1 MISAIRQMLRLW
13 RINSILARY
22 RLDEMA
28 RGTPLYQPLRLVRI
42 MSLRRP
48 AKIKDMS
55 MGKRLRLALQE
66 MGPVYVKFGQI
77 LSTRRDL
84 LPGEIADELALL
96 QDRVPPFPG
105 EQAQSIIE
113 KSLDAPVDELFDNFE
128 IEPLASASIA
138 QVHAAKLKSGE
149 EVVVKVV
156 RPGIRRQLV
165 RDIEPLKAITGLL
178 EKYWHGGAR
187 VRPLEVVK
195 EFETVVYDELDM
207 QREAANASLLRRNFE
222 QSSEVYIPKIYWPM
236 CKDNVLVME
245 RVKGIPVGDIKALK
259 AAGVDLKKLA
269 VRGVRMFYT
278 MVFRDN
284 LFHADL
290 HPGNILIDVSN
301 PANASYILIDYG
313 IVASLSPQDLYFI
326 SENFMAL
333 FKQNYRRVAELHVE
347 AGWVPADTR
356 IDELEAAVRMVGES
370 SFSRPLNEIS
380 FGHMLLSLFRVARRF
395 QLSIQ
400 PQLIM
405 LQKTM
410 LNIEGLGRQLYPD
423 LDIWAVAKPELE
435 AIVKEKHGVDNT
447 LSDLREKLPSW
458 LSKAPEMP
466 GLIHDYL
473 RLAVGGELR
482 TRVDSAELQRLKQSY
497 EFESRKN
504 RKYMLT
510 IALAVVASL
519 LLALETG
526 PWRLAGLSTLG
537 IGAATLAVLSFFRR
551 LR

>member
-1 MISAIRQMLRLW
+1 MFRLW

-28 RGTPLYQPLRLVRI
+28 RGTPLYRPLRLVG
-42 MSLRRP
+42 MLSLRRT

-55 MGKRLRLALQE
+55 MGKRLRMALQE

-77 LSTRRDL
+77 LSTRRDI

-96 QDRVPPFPG
+96 QDQVPPFPG
-105 EQAQSIIE
+105 EEAKAIIE
-113 KSLDAPVDELFDNFE
+113 KSLGASVAELFDDFD

-138 QVHAAKLKSGE
+138 QVHVAKLKTGE
-149 EVVVKVV
+149 RVVVKVV

-222 QSSEVYIPKIYWPM
+222 HSSEVYIPEIHWPM
-236 CKDNVLVME
+236 CKNNVLVME
-245 RVKGIPVGDIKALK
+245 RVDGIPVGDTKRLK
-259 AAGVDLKKLA
+259 AAGVDLEKLA
-269 VRGVRMFYT
+269 VRGVKMFYT

-290 HPGNILIDVSN
+290 HPGNILIDVTN
-301 PANASYILIDYG
+301 PGEASYILIDYG

-333 FKQNYRRVAELHVE
+333 FKQNYRRVAELHIE

-356 IDELEAAVRMVGES
+356 IDELESAVRMVGES

-380 FGHMLLSLFRVARRF
+380 FGQMLLSLFRVARRF

-410 LNIEGLGRQLYPD
+410 LNIEGLGRQLYPG

-435 AIVKEKHGVDNT
+435 AIIKEKHGFDSTISN
-447 LSDLREKLPSW
+447 LRDKLPGW
-458 LSKAPEMP
+458 LSNSPEMP
-466 GLIHDYL
+466 GLVHDFL
-473 RLAVGGELR
+473 RLAVRGELR
-482 TRVDSAELQRLKQSY
+482 TRVDSSELVALKQSY
-497 EFESRKN
+497 KLESQKN
-504 RKYMLT
+504 RQFMLS
-510 IALAVVASL
+510 ISLALISAL
-519 LLALETG
+519 LLVLEAG
-526 PWRLAGLSTLG
+526 PWRLLGLSSLGIAVAGLAL
-537 IGAATLAVLSFFRR
+537 ISF
-551 LR
+551 LRKPGK